1 MMNPPIQPVQQSY
14 ATAPINGITSQ
25 PQPSVEQQQKFNE
38 EQRMAISFD
47 IAAEYSAISRMQ
59 SIIADMSNQLQK
71 EEDPDRRTLIEN
83 RINTLNNMILQR
95 EAKINQME
103 QTKAQYNT
111 QIK

>member
-1 MMNPPIQPVQQSY
+1 MMNPPIQPVQQGY
-14 ATAPINGITSQ
+14 ITAPVNGVNSQ
-25 PQPSVEQQQKFNE
+25 PQPGIEQQQKFNE
-38 EQRMAISFD
+38 EQSLAISFD

-59 SIIADMSNQLQK
+59 SIIADMTNQLQK
-71 EEDPDRRTLIEN
+71 EEDPERKILIEN